1 MAFTSKGSEAPE
13 VIEIAAPDVHDYD
26 AAYLERVNPKLSHH
40 TKPHQFRIMK
50 FGEQVLVHYRM
61 WSTHKL
67 WLPGEHTVQHDAPS
81 AAFPEKKLPEKARS
95 SRQKKK
101 EAQQARKE
109 ERKGKRPRLV
119 KSDDSELDDYDP
131 ADATGVYEE
140 EHEVELSGLQGIQ
153 W

>member
-1 MAFTSKGSEAPE
+1 MMHHLLHSLKKNSQRRL
-13 VIEIAAPDVHDYD
+13 VVAA
-26 AAYLERVNPKLSHH
+26 K
-40 TKPHQFRIMK
+40 
-50 FGEQVLVHYRM
+50 
-61 WSTHKL
+61 
-67 WLPGEHTVQHDAPS
+67 
-81 AAFPEKKLPEKARS
+81 
-95 SRQKKK
+95 KKK
-101 EAQQARKE
+101 EAQQALKE